1 MHKECVERVFL
12 RVCEGVCIE
21 RVHVSGSVYKGVL
34 CLQVVCVQGVCV
46 QGVCEGCS
54 VCVRECVVCEVCEK
68 REYVQRCSV
77 FPSGV

>member
-21 RVHVSGSVYKGVL
+21 REGVCTKVYYVYKWCVYK
-34 CLQVVCVQGVCV
+34 VCVRGV
-46 QGVCEGCS
+46 